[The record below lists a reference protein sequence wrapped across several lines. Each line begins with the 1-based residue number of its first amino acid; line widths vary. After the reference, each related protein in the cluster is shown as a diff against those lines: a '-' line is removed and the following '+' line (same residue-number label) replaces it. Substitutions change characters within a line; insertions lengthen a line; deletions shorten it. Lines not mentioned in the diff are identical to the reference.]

1 MERIKEE
8 RTNRKILSCIKGG
21 IKKNRNQLSVY
32 FKLWARRKRVRVR
45 EGKGKNSQD
54 KEFGCVSFYIKFEQE
69 TERTFCYGR
78 IELISSFCLI
88 GKMRGFFFLSI
99 TIFLF
104 IEITYVID

>member
-32 FKLWARRKRVRVR
+32 FKLWAGRKRVKVR
-45 EGKGKNSQD
+45 EEKGENSQD

-88 GKMRGFFFLSI
+88 GKMRGFFFYLL
-99 TIFLF
+99 LF
-104 IEITYVID
+104 FYSLRLRT